1 MQQLAVVSASNAW
14 PAHWAL
20 REFQVHHHTSL
31 DDLDASVRFQ
41 CVLLVEPQLEQL
53 DDLLQALKERDR
65 LGAVAT
71 LVAGRA
77 ESPGVHALLAQYPC
91 DGLLDLAWP
100 ETLAA
105 AGLRIALEHVALGR
119 NMVEIQRMVIDQS
132 RQQLSALYQ
141 LSTGDGLTADFTQR
155 HFAELMERQHD
166 RSVRRGQSYA
176 LVFIDLDDLPQL
188 EAEHGHEG
196 RARAVNELAGAIA
209 SSVRTTD
216 VAMRLGGDEFAV
228 FLSDC
233 DQASGIDFA
242 NRLCSK
248 VRQHAMTVSCGVAS
262 YPADGAVYSE
272 LLKHADAALAHAKAT
287 GKNRAVG
294 FAPSLHPTL
303 TH

>member
-1 MQQLAVVSASNAW
+1 MQQLAVVSASQSW

-20 REFQVHHHTSL
+20 REFQVHHHASL
-31 DDLDASVRFQ
+31 DELDASVRYR
-41 CVLLVEPQLEQL
+41 CVLLVEPPLDEL
-53 DDLLQALKERDR
+53 DDLVESLKERDR

-71 LVAGRA
+71 LVVGRA
-77 ESPGVHALLAQYPC
+77 QSPGVHALLAQYPC
-91 DGLLDLAWP
+91 DGFLDLDWP

-119 NMVEIQRMVIDQS
+119 NMIEIQRMVIDPS
-132 RQQLSALYQ
+132 RQQLSALDA
-141 LSTGDGLTADFTQR
+141 LSNGDGLTADFAQR
-155 HFAELMERQHD
+155 HFAELMERQHA

-176 LVFIDLDDLPQL
+176 LVFIDLDDLRQR
-188 EAEHGHEG
+188 ETEHGPEG
-196 RARAVNELAGAIA
+196 SSRAVNELAGAIA
-209 SSVRTTD
+209 LSVRTTD

-228 FLSDC
+228 ILSDC

-262 YPADGAVYSE
+262 YPADGAVSSE
-272 LLKHADAALAHAKAT
+272 LLDHADAALAHAKAT